1 MKSQRQIRVYLSCNL
16 HQTMINK
23 HVLGSGSVAPFST
36 STAMLTRFQS
46 KTSLR
51 LGFTVARGRE
61 EKRRMIGNGD
71 PERGA
76 PRKHRN
82 QSYYA
87 GGVGNYDM
95 DSHDTYWTSWLVPI
109 IVLANVAMFVVIMFV
124 NNCPKNHDG
133 LHGDCVAKFLL
144 PPPPLLSA
152 PPPKPSLRP
161 LFLYDDY
168 SLGVSLG
175 IGAITCLSYVWF
187 LLLAW
192 LATKLILRTST
203 PRLEK
208 LGALEWDK
216 IVHQNQAWRLFTCIW
231 LHAGVISFTCKHAKL
246 GVYWNSTRAAI
257 WIFQSFFSFPSPYHY
272 LTFRFL
278 VRVYAVR
285 VGVIYLLS
293 GIGGSILSS
302 LFIRN
307 NISVGASGAL
317 FGLLGAMLSELLL
330 TGLYIQNQVGILP
343 HVDNFAHIGGFLS
356 GSSSGLYSLARPQFG
371 WLEGRNRPA
380 DTRLKSKYTVYQ
392 YVFWI
397 IATILLIVGFT
408 VGLVMLFKGENA
420 NNKCSWCHY
429 LSCVAYVKME
439 LRQLI
444 RISQHGPAQ
453 GALGRMWPLAPVEL
467 SSTVD
472 VPKLA

>member
-1 MKSQRQIRVYLSCNL
+1 
-16 HQTMINK
+16 
-23 HVLGSGSVAPFST
+23 
-36 STAMLTRFQS
+36 
-46 KTSLR
+46 
-51 LGFTVARGRE
+51 
-61 EKRRMIGNGD
+61 MIGNGD

-133 LHGDCVAKFLL
+133 LHGDCVAKFLRRL
-144 PPPPLLSA
+144 SFQPL
-152 PPPKPSLRP
+152 RQNP
-161 LFLYDDY
+161 LFGP
-168 SLGVSLG
+168 SS
-175 IGAITCLSYVWF
+175 
-187 LLLAW
+187 
-192 LATKLILRTST
+192 ST
-203 PRLEK
+203 LEK

-231 LHAGVISFTCKHAKL
+231 LHAGVIHLLANMLSLVFIGIRL
-246 GVYWNSTRAAI
+246 EQQFG
-257 WIFQSFFSFPSPYHY
+257 
-272 LTFRFL
+272 FL
-278 VRVYAVR
+278 R

-317 FGLLGAMLSELLL
+317 FGLLGAMLSELFTNWTIYTNKAAALFTL
-330 TGLYIQNQVGILP
+330 IVIIAINLAVGILP

-356 GSSSGLYSLARPQFG
+356 GFLLGFILLARPQFG

-429 LSCVAYVKME
+429 LSCVPTS
-439 LRQLI
+439 RW
-444 RISQHGPAQ
+444 SC
-453 GALGRMWPLAPVEL
+453 
-467 SSTVD
+467 D
-472 VPKLA
+472 N